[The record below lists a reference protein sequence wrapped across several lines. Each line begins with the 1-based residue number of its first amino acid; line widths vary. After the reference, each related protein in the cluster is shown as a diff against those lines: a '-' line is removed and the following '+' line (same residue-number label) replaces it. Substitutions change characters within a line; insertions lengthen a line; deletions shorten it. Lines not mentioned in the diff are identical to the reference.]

1 MAAPFRLQTVLEL
14 AQRRLDVATVEL
26 QKLGARAQ
34 QAQEK
39 LDQLHG
45 YRAEYQAT
53 LAAALAQGL
62 PADRLRDFQAF
73 LAKLERAI
81 DAQGAE
87 LARCRQAWQD
97 EHQRWLRL
105 RSREQALQVLRARH
119 ERSEAVRDARVEQK
133 QQDEFALRHGRVER
147 SEPGS

>member
-26 QKLGARAQ
+26 QKLGVRAQ

-45 YRAEYQAT
+45 HRAEYRANLTAT
-53 LAAALAQGL
+53 LARGL
-62 PADRLRDFQAF
+62 PADQLRDFHAF
-73 LAKLERAI
+73 LAKLGRAI

-119 ERSEAVRDARVEQK
+119 EQNEARRDARVEQK
-133 QQDEFALRHGRVER
+133 QQDEFALQHGRAER
-147 SEPGS
+147 SDSG